1 MQNFVLHLKIQFQ
14 YIIFCKML
22 RYSKISQNTT
32 EILDRFVNND
42 GGDDADEDKL
52 LKLYQWLTHFREN
65 LLSFVLVS
73 SLQTSDMPCA
83 GTEPNHWNGCAK
95 STKWAQF
102 VLAWNLSRQ
111 SLDLLFSVCQFHY
124 ESLLQKKQITEIKF
138 R

>member
-1 MQNFVLHLKIQFQ
+1 MQNFALHLKIQFQ

-42 GGDDADEDKL
+42 GGDDADEDIL

-83 GTEPNHWNGCAK
+83 GTEPNH
-95 STKWAQF
+95 
-102 VLAWNLSRQ
+102 
-111 SLDLLFSVCQFHY
+111 
-124 ESLLQKKQITEIKF
+124 
-138 R
+138 